1 MTAATTAYTRFELL
15 RTLRNARF
23 MFFSLAF
30 PLVLYFL
37 IAGSNK
43 HVKLAHL
50 PFPVYYLAGMASW
63 GSMTA
68 VMSIGARISLE
79 RQVGWTRQ
87 LRITPLSTRAY
98 FGSKVLT
105 GYMMALLALGALCLA
120 GLSLGVSLTAGGWA
134 SMIGLILVGL
144 VPFAVMGVLLGH
156 LVTPDSAG
164 PALGGG
170 TAVFAL
176 LGGAWGP
183 LGTSGFLHDLTKL
196 IPSYW
201 LVQAGHSAYTH
212 QGWPL
217 EGWIVLAAW
226 SLVLIRITVR
236 VYRRDTGKA

>member
-1 MTAATTAYTRFELL
+1 MTSVTTAYTRFELL
-15 RTLRNARF
+15 RTLRNVRF

-37 IAGSNK
+37 VAGSNR

-63 GSMTA
+63 GTMTA
-68 VMSIGARISLE
+68 VTSIGARIALE

-98 FGSKVLT
+98 FGSKLLS
-105 GYMMALLALGALCLA
+105 GYLVALLALAILCLA
-120 GLSLGVSLTAGGWA
+120 GLSLGVSLTGGAWA

-144 VPFAVMGVLLGH
+144 IPFAVMGVLLGH
-156 LVTPDSAG
+156 LVSPDSAG

-183 LGTSGFLHDLTKL
+183 LGSSGFLHDLTKL

-217 EGWIVLAAW
+217 QGWIVLIVWTLA
-226 SLVLIRITVR
+226 LLRITAR
-236 VYRRDTGKA
+236 VYRRDTGRA